1 VSARRPDAPHATP
14 SLGGVRRVSDLSL
27 VLAERGYRRLLATR
41 LTSQATDG
49 LLQAGLASYV
59 LFSPERQATGPKVA
73 ASFAVLLLPYSLVG
87 PFAGVLID
95 RWRRRQIL
103 FGANLVRAGLAALLA
118 VLVANSSQSWLFVAL
133 ALAALGV
140 ARFLL
145 ATLSAALPHVVDGR
159 RLVTGNAV
167 ATTSGTVATALGA
180 GLGFG
185 ARLLF
190 GGSDLTASLIVLGGA
205 VGYLCAAGLALRMGR
220 DQLGPDPENGHDN
233 RAQRLDVSNEL
244 RSLREGAV
252 YLWQRVY
259 PRNAL
264 LALGSVRIVVGL
276 MTVMVVLLERASFHL
291 PSDTDGGLRGVG
303 VTGAALA
310 IGIPIGAA
318 VTPAAVRRWGEGRWI
333 PGVLILTGALLV
345 ALALPFLPM
354 PVVALGFLLGAGGQ
368 AVKVSVDSIVQH
380 WVDDQ
385 HRGLV
390 FALYDVLFNVAF
402 VAAVAV
408 AGYTL
413 PSDGR
418 SVVMVLVAGGLL
430 AGAGFW
436 YASVTPRRLPEPTPA
451 RS

>member
-1 VSARRPDAPHATP
+1 
-14 SLGGVRRVSDLSL
+14 VRRASDLSL

-103 FGANLVRAGLAALLA
+103 FGANLLRAGLAALLA
-118 VLVANSSQSWLFVAL
+118 LLVANSSQSWMFIVL

-145 ATLSAALPHVVDGR
+145 ATLSAGLPHVVDGS

-185 ARLLF
+185 MRLLL
-190 GGSDLTASLIVLGGA
+190 GGSDITASFIVLGGA
-205 VGYLCAAGLALRMGR
+205 VGYLVAAGLALRLGR

-233 RAQRLDVSNEL
+233 RAQRLDVGNEL

-252 YLWQRVY
+252 YLWHRVP

-276 MTVMVVLLERASFHL
+276 MTVMVVLLERGTFHATA
-291 PSDTDGGLRGVG
+291 DTEGGLRGVG
-303 VTGAALA
+303 VAGAALA
-310 IGIPIGAA
+310 IGIPLGAA
-318 VTPAAVRRWGEGRWI
+318 VTPSAVRRWGEGRWI
-333 PGVLILTGALLV
+333 PGVLVLTGLLLV
-345 ALALPFLPM
+345 ALGLPFLPG
-354 PVVALGFLLGAGGQ
+354 PVVAVGFLLGAGGQ

-408 AGYTL
+408 AAFTL
-413 PSDGR
+413 PATGR
-418 SVVMVLVAGGLL
+418 SVGMVLVAGGLL
-430 AGAGFW
+430 AAAGFW
-436 YASVTPRRLPEPTPA
+436 YASVTPRRLPEPTVA
-451 RS
+451 G